1 MINPQKKVLERFE
14 KKRIPVV
21 EGAGAARCI
30 NYQQYFRASQAAQ
43 CTFANTQIQVHIQ
56 MFKYKCTNTYIHKN
70 IYTNTYA
77 QTHIDQYKYTNQVSA
92 ILKGFT
98 GVAVYFALGPV
109 PQH

>member
-1 MINPQKKVLERFE
+1 
-14 KKRIPVV
+14 
-21 EGAGAARCI
+21 
-30 NYQQYFRASQAAQ
+30 
-43 CTFANTQIQVHIQ
+43 

-70 IYTNTYA
+70 IYTNTYV